1 MRLDVIF
8 KNLYLDRR
16 LRFGWYLDVIM
27 LFLLGDASLMF
38 EFDLTVDMDDWDHTF
53 NDGWFDVV
61 WFSGLPHI

>member
-1 MRLDVIF
+1 MGLDVVF
-8 KNLYLDRR
+8 DNPYLDKC